1 MPFWMNHEQKNDVMI
16 DQKTASLGNRQP
28 NALKVRGGID
38 VLTDHVMHKVC
49 GSIRETLPA
58 FWPSPEENPDLQVG
72 SPVSYAVV
80 AYTGSLSRKPP
91 GKMSLLPCS

>member
-1 MPFWMNHEQKNDVMI
+1 M
-16 DQKTASLGNRQP
+16 R
-28 NALKVRGGID
+28 
-38 VLTDHVMHKVC
+38 KVC

-58 FWPSPEENPDLQVG
+58 FWPSPEENPDLEMG

-91 GKMSLLPCS
+91 GKMSLLPCL